1 VVYYFICKNEIIIKN
16 TVKNMT
22 TNKTITDYE
31 EFLLNFLQFYFK
43 LNKNIVSIYVV
54 TEECLYDSEF
64 SLYSENGQY
73 EGVYRDFI
81 GCFLSDIDAILFL
94 TKKKNEDKNDN
105 YRYTIKKVDLERRSY
120 EDNKY
125 KIVLIKDMHPS
136 YSSITIESI
145 AKYIEKNKMNIRTL
159 TI

>member
-1 VVYYFICKNEIIIKN
+1 MFDYFICKNEIIIKN

-31 EFLLNFLQFYFK
+31 DFLLNFLQFYFK
-43 LNKNIVSIYVV
+43 LNKDIVSIYVV

-94 TKKKNEDKNDN
+94 TKKKNEDKNNN

-120 EDNKY
+120 EDNKC

>member
-1 VVYYFICKNEIIIKN
+1 
-16 TVKNMT
+16 MT

-43 LNKNIVSIYVV
+43 LNKDIVSIYVV

-94 TKKKNEDKNDN
+94 TDKNDN

-120 EDNKY
+120 EDNKC

>member
-1 VVYYFICKNEIIIKN
+1 MFDYFICKNEIIIKN

-43 LNKNIVSIYVV
+43 LNKDIVSIYVV

-120 EDNKY
+120 EDNKC

>member
-1 VVYYFICKNEIIIKN
+1 MFDYFICKNEIIIKN

-43 LNKNIVSIYVV
+43 LNKDVVSIYVV

-120 EDNKY
+120 EDNKC

>member
-1 VVYYFICKNEIIIKN
+1 MFDYFICKNEIIIKN

-43 LNKNIVSIYVV
+43 LNKDVVSIYVV

-120 EDNKY
+120 EDNKC
-125 KIVLIKDMHPS
+125 KIVF
-136 YSSITIESI
+136 
-145 AKYIEKNKMNIRTL
+145 
-159 TI
+159 

>member
-1 VVYYFICKNEIIIKN
+1 
-16 TVKNMT
+16 MT
-22 TNKTITDYE
+22 ANKTITDYE
-31 EFLLNFLQFYFK
+31 DFLLNFLQFYFK
-43 LNKNIVSIYVV
+43 LNKDIVSIYVV

-94 TKKKNEDKNDN
+94 TKKKNEDKNNN
-105 YRYTIKKVDLERRSY
+105 YRYTIKKVELERRFY
-120 EDNKY
+120 ERPHEC

>member
-1 VVYYFICKNEIIIKN
+1 
-16 TVKNMT
+16 MT

-43 LNKNIVSIYVV
+43 LNKDIVSIYVV

-120 EDNKY
+120 EDNKC
-125 KIVLIKDMHPS
+125 KIVLIK
-136 YSSITIESI
+136 I
-145 AKYIEKNKMNIRTL
+145 
-159 TI
+159 

>member
-1 VVYYFICKNEIIIKN
+1 MFDYFICKNEIIIKN

-43 LNKNIVSIYVV
+43 LNKDIVSIYVV

-120 EDNKY
+120 EDNKS
-125 KIVLIKDMHPS
+125 KIVLIKDKHP
-136 YSSITIESI
+136 
-145 AKYIEKNKMNIRTL
+145 N
-159 TI
+159 

>member
-1 VVYYFICKNEIIIKN
+1 
-16 TVKNMT
+16 MT

-31 EFLLNFLQFYFK
+31 DFLLNFLQFYFK
-43 LNKNIVSIYVV
+43 LNKDIVSIYVV

-105 YRYTIKKVDLERRSY
+105 YRYAIKKVDLERRSY
-120 EDNKY
+120 EDNKC